1 MKERIARSMVRLHQ
15 EEAGQGLVEYVLLM
29 GLIGFTA
36 TAGMSSLASGISSG
50 FTKVGTFLKQAI
62 S

>member
-1 MKERIARSMVRLHQ
+1 MKRQLARWMVRLHQ

-36 TAGMSSLASGISSG
+36 TAGMSSLASGINNG
-50 FTKVGTFLKQAI
+50 FNRVGSFLKQAI

>member
-1 MKERIARSMVRLHQ
+1 MKEQFARCMVRFHR

-29 GLIGFTA
+29 GLIGFSA

-50 FTKVGTFLKQAI
+50 FTKVDTFLKQAI

>member
-1 MKERIARSMVRLHQ
+1 MVRLHQ

-50 FTKVGTFLKQAI
+50 FSRVGSFLKQAI